1 MIQIT
6 EGANQ
11 KGEGQCIEGRD
22 PQIKPTSLLRVMK
35 LSSQIAS
42 CFAVTAAV
50 VACGELSA
58 KAQYVIYQ
66 PQPVLVEHRPVV
78 VRRQPVVVHDTMYV
92 EHRQPIQVQSGIGV
106 RTAVPGLSFS
116 IGF

>member
-1 MIQIT
+1 
-6 EGANQ
+6 
-11 KGEGQCIEGRD
+11 
-22 PQIKPTSLLRVMK
+22 MK

-42 CFAVTAAV
+42 CFAATAAV

-66 PQPVLVEHRPVV
+66 PEPVLVRHRPVFV
-78 VRRQPVVVHDTMYV
+78 QREPVFVRRQPVVVHETMYV
-92 EHRQPIQVQSGIGV
+92 EHRQPFQVQSGIGV
-106 RTAVPGLSFS
+106 QTGFPGLSFS

>member
-1 MIQIT
+1 
-6 EGANQ
+6 
-11 KGEGQCIEGRD
+11 
-22 PQIKPTSLLRVMK
+22 MK

-42 CFAVTAAV
+42 CCAVTAAV

-66 PQPVLVEHRPVV
+66 PQPVVVEHRPVV
-78 VRRQPVVVHDTMYV
+78 VRRQPVVVDETIYV
-92 EHRQPIQVQSGIGV
+92 EHRQPVQVHSGIGV

>member
-1 MIQIT
+1 MRQVAEESVQPS
-6 EGANQ
+6 EG
-11 KGEGQCIEGRD
+11 KCIEGRD
-22 PQIKPTSLLRVMK
+22 PPIKPTLLLRAMK

-66 PQPVLVEHRPVV
+66 PHPVVVEHRPVV
-78 VRRQPVVVHDTMYV
+78 VRRQPVVVHETIYV
-92 EHRQPIQVQSGIGV
+92 EHRQPVQVQSGIGV

>member
-1 MIQIT
+1 
-6 EGANQ
+6 
-11 KGEGQCIEGRD
+11 
-22 PQIKPTSLLRVMK
+22 MK

-42 CFAVTAAV
+42 CFAITAAV

-66 PQPVLVEHRPVV
+66 PQPVLVQHRPVLV
-78 VRRQPVVVHDTMYV
+78 QRQPVVVQETIYV
-92 EHRQPIQVQSGIGV
+92 EHRQPVQVHSGIGV
-106 RTAVPGLSFS
+106 QTGVPGLSFS

>member
-1 MIQIT
+1 M
-6 EGANQ
+6 EEANQ
-11 KGEGQCIEGRD
+11 KSEGKCIEGRD
-22 PQIKPTSLLRVMK
+22 PQIKPTSLLQVMK
-35 LSSQIAS
+35 FSSQIAS

-78 VRRQPVVVHDTMYV
+78 VRRQPVVVHETMYV

>member
-1 MIQIT
+1 
-6 EGANQ
+6 
-11 KGEGQCIEGRD
+11 
-22 PQIKPTSLLRVMK
+22 MK

-42 CFAVTAAV
+42 CLAVTAAV
-50 VACGELSA
+50 VACGERTA

-66 PQPVLVEHRPVV
+66 PQPVVVEHRPVV
-78 VRRQPVVVHDTMYV
+78 VHRQPVVGHKTIYV
-92 EHRQPIQVQSGIGV
+92 EHRQPVKVQSGIGV